1 MKTNLFLLTMLA
13 GTLPLASCDKNN
25 PADELPGPQP
35 PAVSTQAEAALKA
48 KYPAATN
55 VVWQTKQG
63 YVVADFSLAEAR
75 AAGAAE
81 LSAWFDNGGA
91 WYMTE
96 TDIPF
101 AALPEAVQTAFNGSE
116 YAAAPWQ
123 VDDVDKLEREGVE
136 TIYVVEVEKRENGSK
151 TEVDLYYAPDG
162 VLVKKI
168 ADAAPDYDYGDYIP
182 SKPATGIEEYIR
194 QNYPNARI
202 TEIDHERGMTEVD
215 IVDGRTPRELL
226 FDGSDSWLYTKT
238 EVHRT
243 EVPQPVMTALQ
254 NSQYASYWIDDID
267 HYLTPDKEFWR
278 FDLESA
284 QGDVKV
290 DITADGELTLKQPG
304 GGNTGGGNTGGN
316 TGGGNHGQG
325 NGGRVNATAAEFIA
339 QKYPGA
345 QIMEYDREDG
355 LLEVEIWHEG
365 REKNVFFNGQNAW
378 VYTEWDIRRGE
389 LPQAVTAAIA
399 ASEWSAFGIDDIEYV
414 QTPASEYY
422 LVELE
427 RGSQEVKLRITA
439 EGAIL

>member
-136 TIYVVEVEKRENGSK
+136 TIYVVEVEKRENGNK

-290 DITADGELTLKQPG
+290 DISPDGELTLKQPG
-304 GGNTGGGNTGGN
+304 GNTGGN
-316 TGGGNHGQG
+316 PGQG
-325 NGGRVNATAAEFIA
+325 NGQLVDTTVAEFIA
-339 QKYPGA
+339 SKYPGA
-345 QIMEYDREDG
+345 QIVEQDYDDG

-365 REKNVFFNGQNAW
+365 REKDVYFNGQNAW
-378 VYTEWDIRRGE
+378 VYTEWDIRRAE

-399 ASEWSAFGIDDIEYV
+399 PSQWASYSIDDIEYV
-414 QTPASEYY
+414 QTPTVEYY

-427 RGSQEVKLRITA
+427 RGKQEVDLRITA
-439 EGAIL
+439 EGTIL